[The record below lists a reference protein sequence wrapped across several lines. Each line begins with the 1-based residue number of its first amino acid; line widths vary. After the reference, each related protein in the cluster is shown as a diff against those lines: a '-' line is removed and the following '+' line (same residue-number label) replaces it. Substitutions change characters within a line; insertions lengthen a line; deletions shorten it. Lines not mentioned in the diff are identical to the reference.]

1 MTLRRAS
8 YLRILQA
15 DGTAATLMADEAA
28 LGRTV
33 EARERFARIFALGDR
48 KKPSARTPALVLVD
62 GDSEMDSRIAPF
74 RLTRDSARVPST
86 LKLRTRGKLCPP
98 FEKEIVWEASEGLS
112 LPPTLDDSDGG
123 TLPFGEAFLPVS
135 LQSMSHDPRLSDL
148 SVEPS
153 VICLIDAPQ
162 LVNDDLRMIKAI
174 DALRRRFPSSLI
186 WAPGISGPDNCALL
200 AWMGIDLM
208 DLSRSRRAHS
218 SGILLSAFG
227 PRVRDSDIDDEDSW
241 NHQISMWKDALS
253 ETRIAIREGRIR
265 QLAEAVSLSSPR
277 SVQRMRRHDAYL
289 SEVAINDPGQAGLAS
304 TSESG
309 RVWDCSSRT
318 SRDDPMI
325 KRWHHSIGSGW
336 TPMPHQSEIAVL
348 LPCSATKPYRRSPS
362 HRKFRDA
369 IASRAVS
376 EIMVTAPLGL
386 VPRELE
392 ILWPAS
398 SYDIPV
404 TGEWDMDELHII
416 RKMVSDVVSRAGFDI
431 VINHSGVELTIDGCD
446 VIDTRMGDTAG
457 SQESLKRLSEEVQSA
472 TKEANALEPKRGV
485 ALLESFRSIS
495 RHLYEDDTWLDDAK
509 VSGRAPN
516 YRITLDGDQIAV
528 WDSSKGRFAFSKS
541 VLPVLLENKMLPT
554 VDLVEGHT
562 WTGDLFTSNIAGFTG
577 SPCIGDE
584 ILVLQAGALRGSA
597 RAVASSWEW
606 PAAPGALARARHRL

>member
-1 MTLRRAS
+1 MSPRKAP

-15 DGTAATLMADEAA
+15 DDTVATLMVDEPA

-33 EARERFARIFALGDR
+33 ESRERFARIFALGDR

-62 GDSEMDSRIAPF
+62 DDPELDSKIAPF
-74 RLTRDSARVPST
+74 HLERDSSIVPSR
-86 LKLRTRGKLCPP
+86 LKLRTRGNLCPP
-98 FEKEIVWEASEGLS
+98 FEKEAVWEASEGLS

-123 TLPFGEAFLPVS
+123 TLPSGEAFLPVS
-135 LQSMSHDPRLSDL
+135 LQSISHDPRLSDL
-148 SVEPS
+148 AVEPS

-162 LVNDDLRMIKAI
+162 LVNDDHRMIKAI
-174 DALRRRFPSSLI
+174 DVLRRRFPSSLI

-200 AWMGIDLM
+200 AWMGVDLM

-218 SGILLSAFG
+218 SGALLTAFG
-227 PRVRDSDIDDEDSW
+227 PRMRDPDVDSEDSW
-241 NHQISMWKDALS
+241 NHQIAMWKDALS
-253 ETRIAIREGRIR
+253 ETRVAIRHGRIR
-265 QLAEAVSLSSPR
+265 QLAESVSLSSPR
-277 SVQRMRRHDAYL
+277 SVQRMRRHDAYF
-289 SEVAINDPGQAGLAS
+289 SEVAVSDPGQAGLAS
-304 TSESG
+304 ISETG

-325 KRWHHSIGSGW
+325 RQWHHSIGSGW
-336 TPMPHQSEIAVL
+336 LPMPHQSKIAVL

-392 ILWPAS
+392 VLWPAS

-404 TGEWDMDELHII
+404 TGEWDMDELYII
-416 RKMVSDVVSRAGFDI
+416 RKMVSDVFSRAGFET
-431 VINHSGVELTIDGCD
+431 VINHSGVELEFDGCD

-457 SQESLKRLSEEVQSA
+457 SKESLKRLSEEVLSA
-472 TKEANALEPKRGV
+472 TEKANAHEPKRNV

-495 RHLYEDDTWLDDAK
+495 RHLYGGDEWLADSK
-509 VSGRAPN
+509 VAGRSPN
-516 YRITLDGDQIAV
+516 YRIISGGEQMAV

-541 VLPVLLENKMLPT
+541 VLPILLKYNTIPV

-562 WTGDLFTSNIAGFTG
+562 WTGDLFTSNIESLTG
-577 SPCIGDE
+577 SPRIGDE
-584 ILVLQAGALRGSA
+584 VLVLQGGFLRGSA